1 MAEEDFLVQDE
12 IDALLNSVSGEE
24 DDDRPA
30 DTGASK
36 LRPYDPRT
44 QHRIIKERLHGLD
57 MINQRFA
64 RLFRIALFN
73 LIRRN
78 ADITAD
84 PIRFES
90 YSKYARNVPVPSNIN
105 LVSVRPMRGTAIF
118 VFPPNMVFMV
128 VDSLFGGDGR
138 FLTRSEGR
146 EFTATEQRIIQ
157 RILDLA
163 IKAYEEAWA
172 SIHEIQVEYVRAEM
186 QARFA
191 NITNSPNEV
200 IVNTTF
206 HLDVGNDIMDF
217 QVCFPYSMIEPLRDV
232 LTNPVDVSAEEGETP
247 FGERVS
253 AELRETQVEL
263 VADFIDIPTRISNVL
278 SLKRGDI
285 LPVELPK
292 SVRANVDGVPVLEGG
307 FGSRNGRRAISVN
320 HLLEIPHQSSNR
332 DNPRTSGKAPK
343 GDRQ

>member
-1 MAEEDFLVQDE
+1 MTVAVLP
-12 IDALLNSVSGEE
+12 
-24 DDDRPA
+24 R
-30 DTGASK
+30 GAAV
-36 LRPYDPRT
+36 RPYDPRT

-78 ADITAD
+78 ADITAE

-90 YSKYARNVPVPSNIN
+90 YSRYSRNVPVPTNIN
-105 LVSVRPMRGTAIF
+105 LVSIKPLRGTALF

-172 SIHEIQVEYVRAEM
+172 SIHAIQVEYVRSEM

-217 QVCFPYSMIEPLRDV
+217 QVCFPYSMIEPIRDV
-232 LTNPVDVSAEEGETP
+232 LTNPVDRSEEDGEEP
-247 FGERVS
+247 FSERVS
-253 AELRETQVEL
+253 IELQETQVEL
-263 VADFIDIPTRISNVL
+263 VADFIEIPARISEVL
-278 SLKRGDI
+278 SLKSGDI
-285 LPVELPK
+285 LPIELPQY
-292 SVRANVDGVPVLEGG
+292 VRAHIDGVPVLEGG
-307 FGSRNGRRAISVN
+307 LGSLNGRRAVSVKQ
-320 HLLEIPHQSSNR
+320 LLGVPQQSKNR
-332 DNPRTSGKAPK
+332 NVATASAMSSEGTGK
-343 GDRQ
+343 